1 MAATECGAGV
11 WRWGNWVLSPIL
23 EPPLRA
29 DPQVRVLQYNMCG
42 SACNKGDT
50 GPVVDAIRDSI
61 LDFRPD
67 ICLLNETCLA
77 QVDRLWDRLD
87 LAGFTTSGCFGS
99 TTGRSHCPGTEAKR
113 WYGNAVLSRGVGIGE
128 PERVVLP
135 NRPHLAEQ
143 RAAISMVADLRGTPA
158 MLSAAHLA
166 PREKDNEFNRR
177 QITALAEVQNAKAAA
192 GNVVI
197 FGGDFNATPGQL
209 KEIMGP
215 KGMFRDVDQ
224 GGPKPTFAR
233 RKIDYILLDTAHFS
247 RLSASVTKSAVSDH
261 RLLKGLATLTVS
273 RAG

>member
-1 MAATECGAGV
+1 MAPDERGTGV
-11 WRWGNWVLSPIL
+11 WRWGHWVTSPLL

-29 DPQVRVLQYNMCG
+29 NPEIRLIQYNMCG
-42 SACNKGDT
+42 SACNEGDT

-61 LDFRPD
+61 LNFRPD
-67 ICLLNETCLA
+67 VCLLNEACLA

-87 LAGFTTSGCFGS
+87 LAGFTTSGCFGA
-99 TTGRSHCPGTEAKR
+99 TTGRSKCPGKEGQR

-128 PERVVLP
+128 PERLALP

-166 PREKDNEFNRR
+166 PREKDTEFNRR
-177 QITALAEVQNAKAAA
+177 QITMLAEVQNAKAAA

-209 KEIMGP
+209 KEITGP
-215 KGMFRDVDQ
+215 KGMFRDV
-224 GGPKPTFAR
+224 GHANSAPTFAR
-233 RKIDYILLDTAHFS
+233 RKIDYILLDTTHFS
-247 RLSASVTKSAVSDH
+247 RLSATVTKSAVSDH
-261 RLLKGLATLTVS
+261 RLLKGRATLAVPGT
-273 RAG
+273 R